1 MTSRQTNHVRGI
13 GRVALLAALVLLA
26 SASFTARG
34 DAQSGASIQVQ
45 GPASPV
51 TVGQVFTVTITAA
64 NVQNLGALE
73 FEFNY
78 EGAVVATDANRI
90 ALGPFL
96 GSTGRSTGALRL
108 PSSPNQPGAP
118 LFGAYSYGAAAGPTG
133 SGVVAT
139 VSMTAIAPG
148 ISSLSLT
155 GLKVTD
161 VTGHELPASST
172 VGSVTVNNTVTT
184 RSLFFPFA
192 RRSAR

>member
-1 MTSRQTNHVRGI
+1 MISRPTKQARGI
-13 GRVALLAALVLLA
+13 GRIAVLAALVLLA

-34 DAQSGASIQVQ
+34 DAQSGATIQVQ
-45 GPASPV
+45 GPAAPV
-51 TVGQVFTVTITAA
+51 AVGQVFTVTITAV

-78 EGAVVATDANRI
+78 EDAVVATDVARI
-90 ALGPFL
+90 ALGSFL
-96 GSTGRSTGALRL
+96 GSTGRTVGALRL
-108 PSSPNQPGAP
+108 PTSPNQPSAP
-118 LFGAYSYGAAAGPTG
+118 LFGAYSYGSAAGPTG

-139 VSMTAIAPG
+139 VSMTAAAPG
-148 ISSLSLT
+148 VSSLSLT

-161 VTGHELPASST
+161 VAGHELPASST
-172 VGSVTVNNTVTT
+172 VGSVTVSSTATT